1 MKIGQVL
8 LASFSYYPSLS
19 KQGRLLENIVKAL
32 TPRFK
37 ADILTVRKKELGYVE
52 KYKKNRVLRVPVGGS
67 YLEQVETYQRALDR
81 QLDSDEY
88 NIIHFRSSW
97 EGYTI
102 FKKKQY
108 LDAKFIYEP
117 AIFPPE
123 DVDKSIVRK
132 FLKCEKISLNLA
144 DMILV
149 PSNEIKEKLHESY
162 PDKAVEAIIPGVN
175 IDIFDWDITTGLSH
189 LDIVIM
195 DNFDS
200 PKQLGFLLKTLSI
213 VNSTLKG
220 LKVGLV
226 GNIKKELAEDFL
238 KKIKQHKLENN
249 IKFFGKKTD
258 DELALLLSRA
268 NTAVVLPKFNQ
279 AITRLSLFVPT
290 CTSLFEYM
298 ACGIPVIAPS
308 IPLIREFSNQGNLAN
323 LYDAKSVNS
332 LAQELLINLQNISSA
347 RKKANLAYETVRS
360 RYTSSSLRRTLI
372 EAYAK
377 LVPPVQSKSEEEDF
391 ELQYKSGVITYQGQ
405 ETSSTGPGSTIPP
418 SLSSEDTKEIKDSD
432 LVELDEKKL
441 EFEAS
446 GPLLGSRSQQKHNTD
461 IPDTS
466 PATSPDTPLKNN

>member
-1 MKIGQVL
+1 MKIGQIL
-8 LASFSYYPSLS
+8 LASFSYYPALS

-52 KYKKNRVLRVPVGGS
+52 KYKKNRVLRVPVGGT

-123 DVDKSIVRK
+123 DVDKSVIRK
-132 FLKCEKISLNLA
+132 FLKCEKISLDLA

-149 PSNEIKEKLHESY
+149 PSNEIKGKIQEIY
-162 PDKAVEAIIPGVN
+162 PNKAVESIIPGVN
-175 IDIFDWDITTGLSH
+175 IDIFDWDITTGLSP
-189 LDIVIM
+189 LDIIIM
-195 DNFDS
+195 DNFNS
-200 PKQLGFLLKTLSI
+200 PKQLDFLLQSFFI

-220 LKVGLV
+220 LKIGLV
-226 GNIKKELAEDFL
+226 GDIKKELAEDFL
-238 KKIKQHKLENN
+238 PKIKKHKLENN

-268 NTAVVLPKFNQ
+268 NTAVILPQFKE
-279 AITRLSLFVPT
+279 AIIRHSLFVPN
-290 CTSLFEYM
+290 CTSLFEHM
-298 ACGIPVIAPS
+298 ACGIPVIAPD
-308 IPLIREFSNQGNLAN
+308 IPLIREFSNQSKLAN

-332 LAQELLINLQNISSA
+332 LAQELLINLQNISNA

-372 EAYAK
+372 QAYAK
-377 LVPPVQSKSEEEDF
+377 LVPPVQTKSEEEDL

-418 SLSSEDTKEIKDSD
+418 SLSSEDTKEIKDSE
-432 LVELDEKKL
+432 LIELDEKEL

-446 GPLLGSRSQQKHNTD
+446 GPLLGSPAQQENNPD
-461 IPDTS
+461 NPDTS
-466 PATSPDTPLKNN
+466 PATSPDTPLGNK